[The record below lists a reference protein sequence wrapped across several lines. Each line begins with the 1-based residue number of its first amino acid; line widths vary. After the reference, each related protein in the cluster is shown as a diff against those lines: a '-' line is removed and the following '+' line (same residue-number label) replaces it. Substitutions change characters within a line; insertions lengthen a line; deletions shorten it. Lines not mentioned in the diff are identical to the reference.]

1 MTMKHLVFLI
11 LAFTTIVHGM
21 SSGFQQS
28 LTRNRMMVE
37 STESPTVSPAPS
49 TAMLVSAVSEAPTVS
64 PAPLTSSSFSLVS
77 SLFGNNPPPPPGHQ
91 NSIFGF
97 NTNPPPPPKK
107 EDPKK
112 KDPLH
117 PNALNSPWRNPGFTR
132 STSYVTMTVLVVT
145 GSLGCFLG
153 LTL

>member
-1 MTMKHLVFLI
+1 MKHLVFLI
-11 LAFTTIVHGM
+11 LAFITVAHGM
-21 SSGFQQS
+21 SSGYQRS

-37 STESPTVSPAPS
+37 SSESPTVSPAPS
-49 TAMLVSAVSEAPTVS
+49 TAMLVSSVSEAPTVS
-64 PAPLTSSSFSLVS
+64 PAPSTNSLSLVS
-77 SLFGNNPPPPPGHQ
+77 LFSNNPPPKEGQ

-117 PNALNSPWRNPGFTR
+117 PNALTSPWRNPGFAR